1 MLGCKWDFYITSS
14 VPKFREHYRRG
25 WTDCKSQRLGKM
37 VFWSWQN
44 HCIYSIRGCL
54 HEIKQFSIPTCN
66 SKGQMSPSSIWQT
79 SNNWWLLE
87 GKSVFPL
94 KVWSLELTTY
104 SKRPHSSTRHSTK
117 LDCVDHSKSKE
128 VEKMEDGCGDGIK
141 DWNGQG
147 IWSKYECMKF
157 LKNKKYYTK

>member
-1 MLGCKWDFYITSS
+1 MKVQRIAINGVLGCKWDFYITSS

-117 LDCVDHSKSKE
+117 LDCVDHSMVSRTLDLI
-128 VEKMEDGCGDGIK
+128 VLNLPVIHVMEKPPG
-141 DWNGQG
+141 
-147 IWSKYECMKF
+147 
-157 LKNKKYYTK
+157 